1 MIASDKP
8 KWLLLLQ
15 MAISQRYVGEWEDT
29 ECFWEELKQFVID
42 ELWAMMDNRGCKAVI
57 RSNVTTDIVT
67 DGGKTVLHIKRNGL
81 VVQTYFIQK

>member
-8 KWLLLLQ
+8 EWLLLLQ
-15 MAISQRYVGEWEDT
+15 MAISQRYVGEGEDTSSFWED
-29 ECFWEELKQFVID
+29 LKQFVID

-57 RSNVTTDIVT
+57 RSYVTTDIVT